1 MKQLTLLRHGK
12 SVQDPAYATD
22 RERPLA
28 DRGRRDATLLG
39 KFFAQAE
46 VVPDLIVSSPVVR
59 ARQTAESFVT
69 AAGFPGEIRWEE
81 AIYAQDA
88 DGLLAVVRSLPDT
101 ATHAL
106 LIGHN
111 PGFEDLVAVLIGA
124 GAATEGGRVVLAT
137 ATAAHLELNAERW
150 QDARAGAGLLEWLMT
165 PKLLKKAAE

>member
-28 DRGRRDATLLG
+28 DRGRRDAALLG
-39 KFFAQAE
+39 KFFSQAG

-59 ARQTAESFVT
+59 ARQTAELFAK
-69 AAGFPGEIRWEE
+69 AAGYPSEIRWEE
-81 AIYAQDA
+81 AIYAEDV

-101 ATHAL
+101 ATHVL

-111 PGFEDLVAVLIGA
+111 PGFEDLVAILVGA

-137 ATAAHLELNAERW
+137 ATAAHLELNADHW
-150 QDARAGAGLLEWLMT
+150 SDARAGAGLLQWLLT
-165 PKLLKKAAE
+165 PRLLKAAE